1 MEPGLVVAVTGTRPV
16 EGTGLARGRRPAAK
30 VDDNFGFSAFGWAVA
45 CGDESA
51 GTGLRA
57 TGTVGGDGAA
67 GYPWRAFLLG
77 SLGNDASELI
87 LDCLDLLATFA
98 LSSNIVPDWS

>member
-1 MEPGLVVAVTGTRPV
+1 MLVDDERAHAGRTDRTRPV
-16 EGTGLARGRRPAAK
+16 LGVVERVIPEAGGRD

-57 TGTVGGDGAA
+57 TAAVGGDGAA
-67 GYPWRAFLLG
+67 AILGGAFCLEALEMTRA
-77 SLGNDASELI
+77 S
-87 LDCLDLLATFA
+87 
-98 LSSNIVPDWS
+98 